1 MSEEGNKGNS
11 KGDDRVCLGVIV
23 GARGLKGDVRIKSF
37 TDDPKDIG
45 AYGPVTTD
53 EGASLTLDITGEAKG
68 VVIGRIKGVVD
79 RTQVEALKGQR
90 LYVARDVLP
99 APEDTDEFYHADL
112 IGLTVVDEMET
123 ECGTVTAVYDF
134 GGGDMIEVRQP
145 NGPVVLVPFTL
156 ASVPTVNL
164 DAGQLV
170 VTAEALAAAQP
181 EPAPQGDVP
190 VDSEDGS

>member
-1 MSEEGNKGNS
+1 MSTEAP

-45 AYGPVTTD
+45 AYGPVMNE
-53 EGASLTLDITGEAKG
+53 EGASLPLKITGEAKG
-68 VVIGRIKGVVD
+68 VVIGRIEGVTD

-90 LYVARDVLP
+90 LYIARDALP
-99 APEDTDEFYHADL
+99 DPEDTDEFYHADL
-112 IGLTVVDEMET
+112 IGLAVVDEMET

-145 NGPVVLVPFTL
+145 DDSVVLVPFTL
-156 ASVPTVNL
+156 ASVPTV
-164 DAGQLV
+164 DMAAGRV
-170 VTAEALAAAQP
+170 TVTAEALAAAQP
-181 EPAPQGDVP
+181 EVPSQEDLASQEPGDE
-190 VDSEDGS
+190 S